1 MRMSKRKVM
10 TVSLPIREQAFTKQ
24 THRAES
30 FGRRGDCNDSAGS
43 TLRSLTD
50 RSLTGSGYAQL
61 LPVSYSQSVTPS
73 QLLPVSYSQSVRL
86 PSSLRA
92 ACGVCVL
99 SVFMSI
105 SPLFRVSRVSCVG
118 SPCVRV
124 LRGVRLLRCL
134 RSAFVLRLRLLFL
147 LRLSFVVGHQ

>member
-24 THRAES
+24 TQRAES

-50 RSLTGSGYAQL
+50 RSLTGSGY
-61 LPVSYSQSVTPS
+61 S

-92 ACGVCVL
+92 ACGACVL

-134 RSAFVLRLRLLFL
+134 RSAFVLRLRLLFS